1 MVEDMGC
8 AGREG
13 KNNGRNQRICG
24 GERCGERGNEIFGRS
39 MDRKTKELK
48 ESCKCDTISLKR
60 INVSCH
66 KRTIISES
74 ESIMYSESC
83 MDVKTAISNSKS
95 EILQKKISD
104 CNGDEKK
111 LQNC

>member
-1 MVEDMGC
+1 
-8 AGREG
+8 
-13 KNNGRNQRICG
+13 
-24 GERCGERGNEIFGRS
+24 

-74 ESIMYSESC
+74 ESMQNDI
-83 MDVKTAISNSKS
+83 I
-95 EILQKKISD
+95 ILLFLV
-104 CNGDEKK
+104 N
-111 LQNC
+111 

>member
-1 MVEDMGC
+1 
-8 AGREG
+8 
-13 KNNGRNQRICG
+13 
-24 GERCGERGNEIFGRS
+24 

-74 ESIMYSESC
+74 ESE
-83 MDVKTAISNSKS
+83 
-95 EILQKKISD
+95 LQGKQARSMH
-104 CNGDEKK
+104 
-111 LQNC
+111 

>member
-1 MVEDMGC
+1 
-8 AGREG
+8 
-13 KNNGRNQRICG
+13 
-24 GERCGERGNEIFGRS
+24 

-74 ESIMYSESC
+74 ELLI
-83 MDVKTAISNSKS
+83 DVRNFR
-95 EILQKKISD
+95 ILFT
-104 CNGDEKK
+104 
-111 LQNC
+111 L